1 MFADLSNYNF
11 QGKFMFEKRIL
22 FGFVVLFSVSFVF
35 ARDVTE
41 RSVENMNSWQ
51 ETFDISGK
59 AKKKKKYNVVV
70 TAKDKGGNTTVGGPF
85 NIYIDPDS
93 DKPVTSIT
101 NPENDL
107 RVPANLNIVGICFD
121 DDGVDYVELI
131 LDGDYENPVR
141 AKGKE
146 FWSHFIDTTALEE
159 GDHTIEAYGVD
170 INGLRGDSVKHRWCL
185 DRRAPM
191 TSVNNYAMGT
201 LVSGNVKL
209 EGLISD
215 GNGISLLEY
224 SLDEGVSFQKV
235 PIKKVKNSTDATFSL
250 SVDTRKL
257 DDGPAVIWFFARDK
271 QGSIGFYPFLLFIDN
286 TKPEI
291 QITYPADKQSV
302 AGVFTAAGIARD
314 VVALK
319 SLKWAYGGES
329 GEFELTPGNPYW
341 TKEFTDLKNIKNG
354 KLTITAEDTVGNVS
368 VVERN
373 IIVDYEADRPKVTID
388 WPKDGAS
395 FADDADVFVR
405 GIAVD
410 DDSVKEVKISVDGM
424 SLGTVETQSTF
435 YKNLLER
442 KSLGGGKHTVTVSAV
457 DIYGIEGPAAS
468 VSFNTTGDAPYFNS
482 IRVVGGAGAGDL
494 PYGMELNPE
503 QGGNI
508 EIEAGTSTGIAEA
521 WYSVAKAGTSAPRK
535 DISISN
541 NETKKVFSIPI
552 ASLPWGVVDLT
563 YHVKDTMGREAQYS
577 TCVYVSNLTDI
588 KPASALDLPDFIED
602 EMVRAKIV
610 DINGT
615 PYSKGMRIDISP
627 DAKAT
632 PVNLLVD
639 ITSDAALA
647 VNYRIFGAART
658 GEKESYEG
666 KATIIRPDKKSPNQQ
681 AVINLAG
688 MPARATNIELT
699 VTNGKD
705 YSNTFGTQILIGRE
719 HPADEIQDDKG
730 VYWICNA
737 DSYFSSEFNSYILP
751 KKIFAAYVN
760 AQNPVNVSVIGGNGN
775 IAASVENNMVYLS
788 CLAPGNYRGMQI
800 RATDAEG
807 HTYASP
813 SVNLIATDDGP
824 QITMTSPLE
833 NAWVKNSASVKGDVV
848 DNTGIVALEYSLNN
862 GESWNAIPFRQ
873 GATSVPLAFELN
885 LNSIPEGL
893 VPIDIRAQNASG
905 QISYYRSAVCKD
917 VTPPEI
923 QVVVP
928 VPEDV
933 VNGQNTIAMLVMDA
947 GPIIKAEY
955 APAGNNNVASRKEIA
970 ISSMP
975 ATVVGTEDKPLNSAM
990 QFIYT
995 DAAGNEARISKYD
1008 FIVDRKS
1015 DLPVVEIQLPTESQ
1029 VITTDFTISGVALD
1043 DDGPSLVFYK
1053 IDDNPFQQVSQE
1065 FAYSFK
1071 VDVPITSVTDNEHTI
1086 TMYAVDV
1093 NGMRGEE
1100 TVSKFR
1106 VSLAEP
1112 VIVMTA
1118 PDISTTQKEITTL
1131 RGTASDKNG
1140 IKSVEI
1146 SLDNGNSYNIVEGT
1160 TNWSYTFDT
1169 RALPDGTRVVFVR
1182 ATDNYDVQSLYST
1195 QLTLDNT
1202 RPEINLELPLDDS
1215 QTSGK
1220 LFFSGFALDDIALKE
1235 LYISIASLDGRRV
1248 PPNLAR
1254 IDLNVDTVITETV
1267 DMTALENG
1275 NYNVKVSGVDA
1286 AGNIT
1291 SASRSIRLD
1300 KSVAAASV
1308 DIYYPLN
1315 GERKQGAF
1323 TIFGA
1328 VRSESKVTQLTLLVD
1343 GKELATTEPNVT
1355 NYYKFPINAGALE
1368 EGMHRYAVRA
1378 SLENGTAINS
1388 MEQTFDYLEYGP
1400 WVRIENFDY
1409 GDFAY
1414 ERPVIKGTAG
1424 YSISEYEIEAAK
1436 MKGATKDQ
1444 KEELAMR
1451 SVKCVEISWDNGRT
1465 FTQISKKEKW
1475 SYRIEDEDLP
1485 AGYHFMLV
1493 RAKMNNGEIAITRCI
1508 VQIDKQAPFVRI
1520 ISPGVGGHYNQELM
1534 FSGLTNDNVGL
1545 KEVTLSLR
1553 KGDKSS
1559 YEVPAFFQGL
1569 YIDASFWGAT
1579 LFDIGLG
1586 LTFFDDNVR
1595 IQFNFGQFT
1604 KSQWQTFN
1612 PGTTYRYGGDCVLG
1626 FKIIANV
1633 ANLPFGWLFGHDW
1646 DWLSANLALGASF
1659 KHFNDSGS
1667 GAGGMLS
1674 AVIAQ
1679 LEFPRAHFKK
1689 WKAFKTMS
1697 FYTEF
1702 QLWFIPSDVADL
1714 DAAKNLA
1721 FQVSFGVR
1729 ANVF

>member
-1 MFADLSNYNF
+1 MFL
-11 QGKFMFEKRIL
+11 KRIL
-22 FGFVVLFSVSFVF
+22 FGFVILCSASFIF
-35 ARDVTE
+35 ARDVVE
-41 RSVENMNSWQ
+41 RPVENMNSWQ
-51 ETFDISGK
+51 ETFDISGNT
-59 AKKKKKYNVVV
+59 KKKKYNVVV
-70 TAKDKGGNTTVGGPF
+70 TAKDKGGNTALGGPF

-101 NPENDL
+101 NPSHGL

-146 FWSHFIDTTALEE
+146 FWSHFIDTTILEE
-159 GDHTIEAYGVD
+159 GEHTIEAYGVD
-170 INGLRGDSVKHRWCL
+170 INGLRGDSVKHKWCL
-185 DRRAPM
+185 DRRTPV
-191 TSVNNYAMGT
+191 TNVSNYAIGT

-215 GNGISLLEY
+215 GNGIALLEY
-224 SLDEGVSFQKV
+224 SLDEGASFSKV
-235 PIKKVKNSTDATFSL
+235 PIKKVKDSTDATFSL
-250 SVDTRKL
+250 SVDTKKL
-257 DDGPAVIWFFARDK
+257 EDGPAVIWFFAHDK

-286 TKPEI
+286 SKPEI
-291 QITYPADKQSV
+291 KITYPAEKQSV

-314 VVALK
+314 AVELK
-319 SLKWAYGGES
+319 SLKWSYGGES
-329 GEFELTPGNPYW
+329 GEFELIPGNSYW
-341 TKEFTDLKNIKNG
+341 TKEFSNLKNIKNG
-354 KLTITAEDTVGNVS
+354 KLTITAEDTAGNVS
-368 VVERN
+368 VAERN
-373 IIVDYEADRPKVTID
+373 IIVDYDADRPKVTVD

-395 FADDADVFVR
+395 FADAADVFVR

-410 DDSVKEVKISVDGM
+410 DDAVKEVKISIDGA
-424 SLGTVETQSTF
+424 SLGTIETQSTF

-442 KSLGGGKHTVTVSAV
+442 ENLGGGKHTVSVSAV
-457 DIYGIEGPAAS
+457 DIYGVEGPAAS
-468 VSFNTTGDAPYFNS
+468 VTFNIAGDAPYFNS
-482 IRVVGGAGAGDL
+482 IKIVGGAGAGDL
-494 PYGMELNPE
+494 PCGMELNPE

-508 EIEAGTSTGIAEA
+508 EIEAGSSTGIAEA
-521 WYSVAKAGTSAPRK
+521 WYTVAKSGTDEPRNELQ
-535 DISISN
+535 ISK

-552 ASLPWGVVDLT
+552 NSLPWGVVNLT
-563 YHVKDTMGREAQYS
+563 YHVTDTMGREAEYS

-588 KPASALDLPDFIED
+588 KPTPDMPDMPDFIED
-602 EMVRAKIV
+602 ETVQAKIV
-610 DINGT
+610 EINGT

-627 DAKAT
+627 DAKAG
-632 PVNLLVD
+632 PVNLLID
-639 ITSDAALA
+639 ITSEASLS
-647 VNYRIFGAART
+647 VNYKIFGVART
-658 GEKESYEG
+658 GEKEIYEG
-666 KATIIRPDKKSPNQQ
+666 KAAITYPDKNLRNHAQ
-681 AVINLAG
+681 ATINLAG

-705 YSNTFGTQILIGRE
+705 YTNSFGTQILIGRE
-719 HPADEIQDDKG
+719 HPADEIQDGKG
-730 VYWICNA
+730 VYWVCDA
-737 DSYFSSEFNSYILP
+737 ESYFSNEFNAYILP
-751 KKIFAAYVN
+751 KKMFAAYVN
-760 AQNPVNVSVIGGNGN
+760 APNPINVSVVGGNGN
-775 IAASVENNMVYLS
+775 ITASVENNMVYLTL
-788 CLAPGNYRGMQI
+788 LAPGNYNGVQV

-807 HTYASP
+807 RNYTS
-813 SVNLIATDDGP
+813 SQVNLIAAEDGP
-824 QITMTSPLE
+824 QITITSPLE
-833 NAWVKNSASVKGDVV
+833 NAWVRNSASVQGTVA

-862 GESWNAIPFRQ
+862 GETWNKIPFRQ
-873 GATSVPLAFELN
+873 GAANATLAFELN
-885 LNSIPEGL
+885 LESLPEGF
-893 VPIDIRAQNASG
+893 VPIDIRAQNTSG

-917 VTPPEI
+917 ITPPEI
-923 QVVVP
+923 QVIVP
-928 VPEDV
+928 VPEEV
-933 VNGQNTIAMLVMDA
+933 VNGQNTIAMLVKDA
-947 GPIIKAEY
+947 SPIARAEY
-955 APAGNNNVASRKEIA
+955 APAGNNSAASRKEIA

-975 ATVVGTEDKPLNSAM
+975 TTVVGTDEQPLNSAM

-995 DAAGNEARISKYD
+995 DSAGNEARVNKYD
-1008 FIVDRKS
+1008 FTVDRES

-1029 VITTDFTISGVALD
+1029 VLTTDFTISGVALD
-1043 DDGPSLVFYK
+1043 DDGPSLVYYK
-1053 IDDNPFQQVSQE
+1053 IDNNPFQQISQD
-1065 FAYSFK
+1065 FGYSFK
-1071 VDVPITSVTDNEHTI
+1071 VDVPITSLTDNEHTV

-1093 NGMRGEE
+1093 NGTRGEE
-1100 TVSKFR
+1100 TVSKIR

-1112 VIVMTA
+1112 VVVMMA

-1140 IKSVEI
+1140 IKSVEV

-1160 TNWSYTFDT
+1160 TNWSYSFDT
-1169 RALPDGTRVVFVR
+1169 RALPDGTCVVFVR

-1202 RPEINLELPLDDS
+1202 KPEINLEFPLDDS
-1215 QTSGK
+1215 QTSGN
-1220 LFFSGFALDDIALKE
+1220 LFFSGFALDNIALSE

-1248 PPNLAR
+1248 PSNLAR
-1254 IDLNVDTVITETV
+1254 IDLNVDTVITEIV

-1291 SASRSIRLD
+1291 SASRSIKLD
-1300 KSVAAASV
+1300 KTVAAASV

-1328 VRSESKVTQLTLLVD
+1328 VRSETKVTKLTLLID
-1343 GKELATTEPNVT
+1343 GKETASTEPNVT
-1355 NYYKFPINAGALE
+1355 NYYKFPINAGELE
-1368 EGMHRYAVRA
+1368 EGVHRYAVRA
-1378 SLENGTAINS
+1378 SLENGASITS
-1388 MEQTFDYLEYGP
+1388 MEQTFDYMEYGP

-1414 ERPVIKGTAG
+1414 DRPVIKGTAG
-1424 YSISEYEIEAAK
+1424 YSINESEIEAAK
-1436 MKGATKDQ
+1436 MKGATKAQ
-1444 KEELAMR
+1444 KDELAMR
-1451 SVKCVEISWDNGRT
+1451 SVKSVEISWDNGRT
-1465 FTQISKKEKW
+1465 FTEISRREKW
-1475 SYRIEDEDLP
+1475 SYRIEDEDLA

-1534 FSGLTNDNVGL
+1534 FSGLANDDVGL
-1545 KEVTLSLR
+1545 KDVTLALR

-1586 LTFFDDNVR
+1586 LTFFNDNVR
-1595 IQFNFGQFT
+1595 IQFNVGQFT
-1604 KSQWQTFN
+1604 KSQWHAFRPDTD
-1612 PGTTYRYGGDCVLG
+1612 YRYGGDCVLG

-1633 ANLPFGWLFGHDW
+1633 ANLPFGWMFGHNW

-1667 GAGGMLS
+1667 EAGGMLS

-1702 QLWFIPSDVADL
+1702 QLWFIPSDVPNL
-1714 DAAKNLA
+1714 DISKSME

>member
-1 MFADLSNYNF
+1 MF
-11 QGKFMFEKRIL
+11 GKRIL
-22 FGFVVLFSVSFVF
+22 FGFVILCSASFIF
-35 ARDVTE
+35 ARDVVE
-41 RSVENMNSWQ
+41 RPVENMNSWQ

-59 AKKKKKYNVVV
+59 TKKKKYNVVV
-70 TAKDKGGNTTVGGPF
+70 TAKDKGGNTAVGGPF

-101 NPENDL
+101 NPEDGL

-146 FWSHFIDTTALEE
+146 FWSHFIDTTTLEE
-159 GDHTIEAYGVD
+159 GEHTVEAYGVD

-185 DRRAPM
+185 DRRTPV

-235 PIKKVKNSTDATFSL
+235 PIRKVKNSTDATFSL
-250 SVDTRKL
+250 SVDTKKL
-257 DDGPAVIWFFARDK
+257 EDGPAVIWFFARDK

-286 TKPEI
+286 SKPEI

-314 VVALK
+314 AVELK
-319 SLKWAYGGES
+319 SLKWSYGGES

-341 TKEFTDLKNIKNG
+341 TKEFSDLKNIKNG

-395 FADDADVFVR
+395 FADAADVFVR
-405 GIAVD
+405 GIALD
-410 DDSVKEVKISVDGM
+410 DDAVKEVKISIDGA

-442 KSLGGGKHTVTVSAV
+442 KTLGGGKHTVSVSAV
-457 DIYGIEGPAAS
+457 DIYGVEGPATS
-468 VSFNTTGDAPYFNS
+468 VTFNMAGDAPYFNS
-482 IRVVGGAGAGDL
+482 IRIVGGAGAGDL
-494 PYGMELNPE
+494 PCGMELNPE

-521 WYSVAKAGTSAPRK
+521 WYSVAKAGTNAPRN
-535 DISISN
+535 DLPISN

-552 ASLPWGVVDLT
+552 ASLPWGVVNLT
-563 YHVKDTMGREAQYS
+563 YYVKDTMGREAEYN

-588 KPASALDLPDFIED
+588 KPTPAPDLPDFIED
-602 EMVRAKIV
+602 EIVQAKIIE
-610 DINGT
+610 INGT

-627 DAKAT
+627 DAKAD
-632 PVNLLVD
+632 PVNLLID
-639 ITSDAALA
+639 ITSEATLA
-647 VNYRIFGAART
+647 VNYKIFGAART
-658 GEKESYEG
+658 GEKETYEG
-666 KATIIRPDKKSPNQQ
+666 KATIIRPDKKSPNWQ

-699 VTNGKD
+699 LTNGKD
-705 YSNTFGTQILIGRE
+705 YKNSFGTQILIGRE
-719 HPADEIQDDKG
+719 HPADEIQDGKG
-730 VYWICNA
+730 IYWICYA
-737 DSYFSSEFNSYILP
+737 DSYFSNEFNSYILP

-760 AQNPVNVSVIGGNGN
+760 VPTPIDVSVIGGNGN
-775 IAASVENNMVYLS
+775 ITASVENNMVYLN
-788 CLAPGNYRGMQI
+788 CLAPGNYKGVQI

-807 HTYASP
+807 RTYAS
-813 SVNLIATDDGP
+813 SQVNLIAADDGP
-824 QITMTSPLE
+824 QITITSPLE
-833 NAWVKNSASVKGDVV
+833 NAWVRNSAGVQGTVV
-848 DNTGIVALEYSLNN
+848 DNTGIIALEYSLNN
-862 GESWNAIPFRQ
+862 GESWNTIPFRQ
-873 GATSVPLAFELN
+873 GAMNTTLAFELN
-885 LNSIPEGL
+885 LESLPEGL
-893 VPIDIRAQNASG
+893 VPIDIRAQNTSG

-923 QVVVP
+923 QVIVP
-928 VPEDV
+928 VPQEV
-933 VNGQNTIAMLVMDA
+933 VNGQNTMAMLVKDA
-947 GPIIKAEY
+947 SPIVRAEY
-955 APAGNNNVASRKEIA
+955 APAGNNNAASRKQIA

-975 ATVVGTEDKPLNSAM
+975 TTVVGTEDKPLNSAM
-990 QFIYT
+990 QFIYA
-995 DAAGNEARISKYD
+995 DSAGNEARINKYD

-1029 VITTDFTISGVALD
+1029 VLTTDFTISGVALD
-1043 DDGPSLVFYK
+1043 DDGPSLVYYK
-1053 IDDNPFQQVSQE
+1053 IDNNPFQQVSQE
-1065 FAYSFK
+1065 FGYSFK
-1071 VDVPITSVTDNEHTI
+1071 VDVPITSVTDNEHTV

-1093 NGMRGEE
+1093 NGTRGEE

-1169 RALPDGTRVVFVR
+1169 RALPDGTCVVFVR

-1202 RPEINLELPLDDS
+1202 KPEINLELPLDDS

-1248 PPNLAR
+1248 PSNLAR
-1254 IDLNVDTVITETV
+1254 IDLNVDTVITEIV

-1291 SASRSIRLD
+1291 SASRSIKLD

-1328 VRSESKVTQLTLLVD
+1328 VRSETKVTKLTLLID
-1343 GKELATTEPNVT
+1343 GKETATTEPNVT
-1355 NYYKFPINAGALE
+1355 NYYKFPIDASELE
-1368 EGMHRYAVRA
+1368 EGVHRYAVRA
-1378 SLENGTAINS
+1378 SLENGTSISS
-1388 MEQTFDYLEYGP
+1388 MEQTFDYMEYGP

-1424 YSISEYEIEAAK
+1424 YSISEYEIKAAK

-1465 FTQISKKEKW
+1465 FTEISKKEKW
-1475 SYRIEDEDLP
+1475 SYRIEDEDLS

-1534 FSGLTNDNVGL
+1534 FSGLTNDDVGL

-1579 LFDIGLG
+1579 LFDVGLG
-1586 LTFFDDNVR
+1586 LTFFNDNVR

-1604 KSQWQTFN
+1604 KNQWHFFN
-1612 PGTTYRYGGDCVLG
+1612 PGTDYRYGGDCVLG

-1679 LEFPRAHFKK
+1679 LEFPRANFKK

-1714 DAAKNLA
+1714 DTIKSMA

>member
-1 MFADLSNYNF
+1 MF
-11 QGKFMFEKRIL
+11 GKRIL
-22 FGFVVLFSVSFVF
+22 FGFMILCSVSFVF
-35 ARDVTE
+35 ARDVVE

-59 AKKKKKYNVVV
+59 TKKKKYNVVV
-70 TAKDKGGNTTVGGPF
+70 TAKDKGGNTSVGGPF

-101 NPENDL
+101 NPEDGL

-131 LDGDYENPVR
+131 LDGDDENPVR
-141 AKGKE
+141 AQGKE
-146 FWSHFIDTTALEE
+146 FWSHFIDTTTLEE
-159 GDHTIEAYGVD
+159 GEHTVEAYGVD
-170 INGLRGDSVKHRWCL
+170 INGLRGDSVKHKWCL
-185 DRRAPM
+185 DRRSPA
-191 TSVNNYAMGT
+191 TSVNNYAIGT
-201 LVSGNVKL
+201 LVSGNIKL

-224 SLDEGVSFQKV
+224 SLDEGVTFQKV

-250 SVDTRKL
+250 SVDTKKL
-257 DDGPAVIWFFARDK
+257 NDGPAVIWFFARDT
-271 QGSIGFYPFLLFIDN
+271 QGSIGFYPFLLFVDN
-286 TKPEI
+286 SKPEI
-291 QITYPADKQSV
+291 QIAYPADKQSV

-314 VVALK
+314 AVELK
-319 SLKWAYGGES
+319 SLKWSYGGES

-341 TKEFTDLKNIKNG
+341 TKEFSDLKNIKNG
-354 KLTITAEDTVGNVS
+354 KLTITAEDTAGNVS

-395 FADDADVFVR
+395 FADASDVFVR
-405 GIAVD
+405 GLAVD
-410 DDSVKEVKISVDGM
+410 DDAVKEVKISIDGA

-442 KSLGGGKHTVTVSAV
+442 KSLGGGKHIVTVSAV
-457 DIYGIEGPAAS
+457 DIYGVEGPSTS
-468 VSFNTTGDAPYFNS
+468 VTFNMAGDAPYFNS
-482 IRVVGGAGAGDL
+482 IRIAGGAGAGDL
-494 PYGMELNPE
+494 PCGMELNPE

-521 WYSVAKAGTSAPRK
+521 WYIVAKAGTDAPRN
-535 DISISN
+535 DIPISN

-552 ASLPWGVVDLT
+552 SSLPWGVVDLT
-563 YHVKDTMGREAQYS
+563 YHVKDTMGREAEYN

-588 KPASALDLPDFIED
+588 KPAPMPEMPDFIED
-602 EMVRAKIV
+602 EILQAKII

-627 DAKAT
+627 DAKSE
-632 PVNLLVD
+632 PVNLLID
-639 ITSDAALA
+639 IASDASLS
-647 VNYRIFGAART
+647 VNYKIWGAARA
-658 GEKESYEG
+658 GEKEIYEG
-666 KATIIRPDKKSPNQQ
+666 KATIIRPDKKSPNWQ
-681 AVINLAG
+681 AAINLAG
-688 MPARATNIELT
+688 MPARATNIEIT

-705 YSNTFGTQILIGRE
+705 YRNSFGTQILIGRE
-719 HPADEIQDDKG
+719 HPADDIQDGKG
-730 VYWICNA
+730 IYWICNA
-737 DSYFSSEFNSYILP
+737 DSYFSNEFNSYILP
-751 KKIFAAYVN
+751 KKIFAAYIN
-760 AQNPVNVSVIGGNGN
+760 APSPIDVSVIGGSGN
-775 IAASVENNMVYLS
+775 ITAAVENNMVYLT
-788 CLAPGNYRGMQI
+788 CLAPGNYRGVQL

-807 HTYASP
+807 KTYAS
-813 SVNLIATDDGP
+813 SQVNLIAAEDGP
-824 QITMTSPLE
+824 QITITSPLE
-833 NAWVKNSASVKGDVV
+833 NAWVRNSASVQGTVI
-848 DNTGIVALEYSLNN
+848 DNTGIVVSEYSLNN
-862 GESWNAIPFRQ
+862 GESWNAIPFRH
-873 GATSVPLAFELN
+873 GAMNATLAFELN
-885 LNSIPEGL
+885 LDSLPEGL
-893 VPIDIRAQNASG
+893 VPIDIRAQNTSG
-905 QISYYRSAVCKD
+905 QISYYRSALCKD

-923 QVVVP
+923 QVIVP
-928 VPEDV
+928 IPQEV
-933 VNGQNTIAMLVMDA
+933 VNGQNTMAMLVSDA
-947 GPIIKAEY
+947 SPIVRAEY

-975 ATVVGTEDKPLNSAM
+975 TTVVGTEDKPLNSAM
-990 QFIYT
+990 QFIYA
-995 DAAGNEARISKYD
+995 DSAGNETRINKYD

-1029 VITTDFTISGVALD
+1029 VLTTDFTISGVALD

-1053 IDDNPFQQVSQE
+1053 IDNNPFQQVSEE
-1065 FAYSFK
+1065 FGYSFK
-1071 VDVPITSVTDNEHTI
+1071 VDVPITSVTDNEHTV

-1093 NGMRGEE
+1093 NGTRGEE

-1140 IKSVEI
+1140 IKSVEV

-1169 RALPDGTRVVFVR
+1169 RVLPDGTCVVFVR

-1202 RPEINLELPLDDS
+1202 NPEINLEFPLDDS

-1248 PPNLAR
+1248 PSNLAR
-1254 IDLNVDTVITETV
+1254 IDLNVDTVITEVV

-1291 SASRSIRLD
+1291 SASRSIKLD

-1328 VRSESKVTQLTLLVD
+1328 VRSESKVTKLTLLID
-1343 GKELATTEPNVT
+1343 GKEMATTEPNVT
-1355 NYYKFPINAGALE
+1355 NYYKFPIDAGALE
-1368 EGMHRYAVRA
+1368 EGVHRYVVRA
-1378 SLENGTAINS
+1378 SLENGASINS
-1388 MEQTFDYLEYGP
+1388 IEQTFDYLEYGP

-1414 ERPVIKGTAG
+1414 DRPVIKGTAG
-1424 YSISEYEIEAAK
+1424 YSISEYEIKAAK
-1436 MKGATKDQ
+1436 MRGATKDQ

-1475 SYRIEDEDLP
+1475 SYRIEDEDLS

-1534 FSGLTNDNVGL
+1534 FSGLTNDDVGL
-1545 KEVTLSLR
+1545 KEVTLALR
-1553 KGDKSS
+1553 KGDKSN

-1579 LFDIGLG
+1579 LFDVGLG

-1604 KSQWQTFN
+1604 KSQWHAFN
-1612 PGTTYRYGGDCVLG
+1612 PGTDYRYGGDCVLG

-1633 ANLPFGWLFGHDW
+1633 ANLPFGWLFGHNW

-1679 LEFPRAHFKK
+1679 LEFPRANFKK

-1714 DAAKNLA
+1714 DVIKNMA
-1721 FQVSFGVR
+1721 FQVSFGIR